1 MTMPVLGSAAMGKKK
16 GQRGF
21 SLLEILV
28 AVTIM
33 GLAYVA
39 ILQNF
44 SMSSRS
50 IVRMDTGRTAL
61 LTNALAFER
70 TLLSLDQVDKKSA
83 SGAEILVEGGSYQLT
98 QVVDENDDFMTL
110 KLIKK

>member
-1 MTMPVLGSAAMGKKK
+1 MAMNS

-21 SLLEILV
+21 SLIEILV

-50 IVRMDTGRTAL
+50 IISMDTGRTE
-61 LTNALAFER
+61 TMVNSFAFER
-70 TLLSLDQVDKKSA
+70 TLLSLDQVEKDKGLNQSQ
-83 SGAEILVEGGSYQLT
+83 ILTEGGLYE
-98 QVVDENDDFMTL
+98 VVLVSDDNNEFTTL
-110 KLIKK
+110 KLRKK